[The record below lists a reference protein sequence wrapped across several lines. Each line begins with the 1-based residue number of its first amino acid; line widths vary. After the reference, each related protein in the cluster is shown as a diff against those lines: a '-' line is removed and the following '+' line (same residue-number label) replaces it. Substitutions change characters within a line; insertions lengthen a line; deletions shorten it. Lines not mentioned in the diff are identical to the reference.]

1 MHRSKLAWALAALC
15 GLLIATG
22 LAAIGLSLQT
32 LFLSGSAL
40 LWLRLGIDDL
50 NWYSVRVID
59 IASAMVAAILLLM
72 SHSYPS
78 VQLFVIPVL
87 ASAVTGF
94 VLTLIKQIGQR
105 LMNRDVL
112 GAADPIVAGGLCLSL
127 TVHGIATLWI
137 LALPI
142 GWVVGRVLA
151 VNKLPLIYILV
162 FAWYLI
168 QISAI
173 VTTTD
178 LVASDNLIIEWLVP
192 RALYPT

>member
-1 MHRSKLAWALAALC
+1 MAALC

-22 LAAIGLSLQT
+22 LCAIGLSLQT
-32 LFLSGSAL
+32 LFLSLSAL

-50 NWYSVRVID
+50 YWYSVRVID
-59 IASAMVAAILLLM
+59 IGSAMVAALLLLL

-78 VQLFVIPVL
+78 VQLFVLPLLISL
-87 ASAVTGF
+87 VTGL
-94 VLTLIKQIGQR
+94 VLILTKQMGQR
-105 LMNRDVL
+105 LTNREVL

-142 GWVVGRVLA
+142 GWVVGRLLG

-162 FAWYLI
+162 FAWYLL

-173 VTTTD
+173 VTTTGF
-178 LVASDNLIIEWLVP
+178 VASNNLITEWLVLQ
-192 RALYPT
+192 ASYPT